1 MNVSENVHIDTQ
13 TKTQSILTLS
23 TDPRT
28 SEEYSIQKMIGKAM
42 SVMLSR
48 QVWRV
53 QGDQIIHNKLVV
65 KTTIKLPLC
74 LNKG

>member
-1 MNVSENVHIDTQ
+1 MNKNKEINTVKDTLVNLNVSENAHTDTQ

-28 SEEYSIQKMIGKAM
+28 LEEDSIQKMIGKAM

-53 QGDQIIHNKLVV
+53 QGD
-65 KTTIKLPLC
+65 
-74 LNKG
+74 